1 MNLRKCLTAALFVC
15 AAAVTTA
22 FAPSAASAA
31 PYTYTS
37 EQYGYSI
44 DCPQKPEGVI
54 PASLLYADKKGDVL
68 IFANDGYTIK
78 KAWLILTDAFT
89 DKDVPDLNKISEAD
103 AKTLTQNLLTHNGY
117 EKVEIVPINAK
128 DKGLYAVTAKEIEID
143 TNGDGKPDTTAKAD
157 TQMVLTF
164 FRGERGGHFAVELI
178 DNPTLTQANIDEY
191 RAGISTF
198 KESAPQKHAKQD
210 KKADKTNKK

>member
-1 MNLRKCLTAALFVC
+1 MNLKKCLTAVLFVC

-68 IFANDGYTIK
+68 IFANDKQKGKIANKSIIIK
-78 KAWLILTDAFT
+78 GLNMYLILSS
-89 DKDVPDLNKISEAD
+89 DKILSTYSIEKITMENNS
-103 AKTLTQNLLTHNGY
+103 KFC
-117 EKVEIVPINAK
+117 
-128 DKGLYAVTAKEIEID
+128 
-143 TNGDGKPDTTAKAD
+143 
-157 TQMVLTF
+157 M
-164 FRGERGGHFAVELI
+164 
-178 DNPTLTQANIDEY
+178 
-191 RAGISTF
+191 
-198 KESAPQKHAKQD
+198 
-210 KKADKTNKK
+210 